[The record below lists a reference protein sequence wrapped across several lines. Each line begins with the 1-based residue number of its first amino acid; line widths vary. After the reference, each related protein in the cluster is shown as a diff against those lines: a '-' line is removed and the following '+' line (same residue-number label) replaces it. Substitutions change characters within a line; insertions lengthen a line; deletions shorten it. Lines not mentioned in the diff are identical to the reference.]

1 MDSSIV
7 LGLEKENSGTSP
19 TGHKEFDRDGYLVIE
34 DIYDPDE
41 LYRSVPEPRQQGGSI
56 RYDEDGDIQS
66 TRDEVQ
72 VPGSVASYNYP
83 QYKKVNSIL
92 REKIENIIGKKL
104 YETYYYDRFYYP
116 KQQLDY
122 HIDRPSCEISV
133 SVHIGTNLTQ
143 KWPFIIKTP
152 DTYSDFGKTSRVSI
166 GESSSLILKP
176 GDGVIYK
183 GCERPHW
190 RTPMPLEYERKWFIK
205 RVKPNLYYHQ
215 VFFHYVLQDGRRCHH
230 AYDKTL

>member
-83 QYKKVNSIL
+83 QYKKVHSIL
-92 REKIENIIGKKL
+92 REKIGNQK
-104 YETYYYDRFYYP
+104 FYLNLNCLIR
-116 KQQLDY
+116 KNQLCLIAPIFLA
-122 HIDRPSCEISV
+122 HCSV
-133 SVHIGTNLTQ
+133 I
-143 KWPFIIKTP
+143 
-152 DTYSDFGKTSRVSI
+152 
-166 GESSSLILKP
+166 
-176 GDGVIYK
+176 
-183 GCERPHW
+183 
-190 RTPMPLEYERKWFIK
+190 
-205 RVKPNLYYHQ
+205 
-215 VFFHYVLQDGRRCHH
+215 
-230 AYDKTL
+230 